1 MTVTSLQVNGS
12 KKQPSAPLRN
22 MALLDELVIRAMDR
36 PQHLP
41 GIIGFSGHSGFG
53 KSTAAAYVAARR
65 QADYIE
71 VRSIWKQK
79 AFLEELVALLRLS
92 PERTIYR
99 MMKQV
104 VGAMVTSGRP
114 LIIDEFDHAIDNNL
128 VEIVRDIY
136 EQTGSTIV
144 LIGEEK
150 MPRKLKQWERFDGR
164 IFDWLQASAADLD
177 DARALAAHYQGKTR
191 IKDDLLALL
200 ADKSRGSVRRIVVNI
215 ERINYFARGEGLK
228 EIGLAEWG
236 DRQLYTGTD
245 VKMREYQ

>member
-1 MTVTSLQVNGS
+1 
-12 KKQPSAPLRN
+12 

-164 IFDWLQASAADLD
+164 IFDWLQEIPTLKVILINVFAGITDLGEFAELLLAARRRRPELRIPFVVRLVGNGA
-177 DARALAAHYQGKTR
+177 ARAEQLIGEAGQDMEWEPDLERAIARATECAQERPDAA
-191 IKDDLLALL
+191 
-200 ADKSRGSVRRIVVNI
+200 GS
-215 ERINYFARGEGLK
+215 
-228 EIGLAEWG
+228 
-236 DRQLYTGTD
+236 
-245 VKMREYQ
+245 